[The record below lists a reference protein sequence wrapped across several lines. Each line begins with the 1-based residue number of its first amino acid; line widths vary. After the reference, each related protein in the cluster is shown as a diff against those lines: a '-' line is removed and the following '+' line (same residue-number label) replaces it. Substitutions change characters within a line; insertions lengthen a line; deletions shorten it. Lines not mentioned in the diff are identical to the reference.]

1 MSQSLRLGTLVD
13 DLRAGNL
20 SRRQFMQAAAALGV
34 GTAAASL
41 IATSALAQ
49 DATPEASPAASP
61 AAAAN
66 VFPDAGTE
74 GQTRG
79 AGGDLRIIQS
89 QAPTVLATHSSTGS
103 KDVYAGNL
111 VLEPLM
117 IYLADGTLGAV
128 LLEAVPSV
136 EAGTLKDD
144 LSGVTLVLKEGL
156 LWSDGTPVTSKDIE
170 FTWKWIT
177 TPENASINIDSWSII
192 QGIELPDDRT
202 AVVTFT
208 APQVAWF
215 ETFTAAEY
223 GVIYPSHV
231 FNDDPTNKNDAFL
244 TNPIGTGPFKVDS
257 FTPNDQAVF
266 VANENYREANKP
278 FFSRVVF
285 KGGGDAVSAGRAVVQ
300 TGEYDYAWNVQAEP
314 AIIQD
319 MIANATT
326 GKILESGGT
335 TVEAIYVNF
344 SDPNKEVNGQR
355 SEGNTPNPVLS
366 DLAVRQAI
374 QVAIQRD
381 VIAGE
386 FYGVPDNA
394 SANILAGNPFFAS
407 PNTSWE
413 FNIDKAN
420 QLLDDAGWAKDGD
433 TRKKDGVDLKV
444 SYASPINQVRQKTQ
458 AVVKKGLEAAGFSVQ
473 LAEVDPGIFFDGS
486 AGNDQSYQ
494 HFYWDL
500 AMWSSG
506 PSSSIP
512 VKFVNKWY
520 ADGGKNFAQKENS
533 WAASNTQRWN
543 SPDFDTLYDELLTST
558 TAEEASRL
566 LIAMNDLVI
575 EQAAVIPLV
584 LRVFYNAA
592 SNRLREENVG
602 NDNPF
607 ATPYWNIANWNLADG
622 Q

>member
-278 FFSRVVF
+278 FFSR
-285 KGGGDAVSAGRAVVQ
+285 
-300 TGEYDYAWNVQAEP
+300 
-314 AIIQD
+314 
-319 MIANATT
+319 
-326 GKILESGGT
+326 
-335 TVEAIYVNF
+335 
-344 SDPNKEVNGQR
+344 
-355 SEGNTPNPVLS
+355 
-366 DLAVRQAI
+366 
-374 QVAIQRD
+374 
-381 VIAGE
+381 
-386 FYGVPDNA
+386 
-394 SANILAGNPFFAS
+394 
-407 PNTSWE
+407 
-413 FNIDKAN
+413 
-420 QLLDDAGWAKDGD
+420 
-433 TRKKDGVDLKV
+433 
-444 SYASPINQVRQKTQ
+444 
-458 AVVKKGLEAAGFSVQ
+458 
-473 LAEVDPGIFFDGS
+473 
-486 AGNDQSYQ
+486 
-494 HFYWDL
+494 
-500 AMWSSG
+500 
-506 PSSSIP
+506 
-512 VKFVNKWY
+512 
-520 ADGGKNFAQKENS
+520 
-533 WAASNTQRWN
+533 
-543 SPDFDTLYDELLTST
+543 
-558 TAEEASRL
+558 
-566 LIAMNDLVI
+566 
-575 EQAAVIPLV
+575 
-584 LRVFYNAA
+584 
-592 SNRLREENVG
+592 
-602 NDNPF
+602 
-607 ATPYWNIANWNLADG
+607 
-622 Q
+622 